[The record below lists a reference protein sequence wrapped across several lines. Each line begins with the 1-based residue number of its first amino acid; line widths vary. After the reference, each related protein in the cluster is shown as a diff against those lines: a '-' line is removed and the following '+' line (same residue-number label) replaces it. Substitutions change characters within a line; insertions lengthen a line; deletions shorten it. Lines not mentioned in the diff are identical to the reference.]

1 MAELTTLARPYA
13 RAAFLLATEQKA
25 LEQWEQVLALAAAAV
40 EEPRVRALL
49 ERPELG
55 SDEKVSALVN
65 LCGDACGKPQQAFLT
80 EMERTKRLLLLPE
93 VARQFHRLVAEHSKF
108 ADVQLV
114 SAFELQDEQTRSL
127 AEALQRRLGM
137 EVHLSTRVDPSLVG
151 GVVVQAGDTVID
163 GSLRGRLKRLSEQ
176 LNS

>member
-13 RAAFLLATEQKA
+13 RAAFLLATEQDA
-25 LEQWEQVLALAAAAV
+25 LEPWEQVLSLAAAAV
-40 EEPRVRALL
+40 EEPRVRELL

-55 SDEKVSALVN
+55 SEEKVRALVN
-65 LCGDACGKPQQAFLT
+65 LCGDACGKVQEAFLG
-80 EMERTKRLLLLPE
+80 EMARMKRLALLGE
-93 VARQFHRLVAEHSKF
+93 VARQFHRLVAEHRKF
-108 ADVQLV
+108 ADVELV
-114 SAFELQDEQTRSL
+114 SAFELKDEQTREL

-137 EVHLSTRVDPSLVG
+137 EVKLSSRVDPSLVG
-151 GVVVQAGDTVID
+151 GVIVQAGDTVID